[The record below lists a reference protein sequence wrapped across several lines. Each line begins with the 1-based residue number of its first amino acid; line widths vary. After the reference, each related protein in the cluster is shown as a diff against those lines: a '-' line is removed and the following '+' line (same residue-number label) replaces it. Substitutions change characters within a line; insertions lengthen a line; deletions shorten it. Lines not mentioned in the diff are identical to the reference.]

1 MYLSNFR
8 NECFWTQ
15 LSTSSGELSFLPSFP
30 QAYLVCGCLSIVSL
44 SVTLFIYV
52 TLPSLKNLHGRIVVC
67 NVIAILLTT
76 LSLMVVYNVRR
87 SDNIQETAGIENSDD
102 ASAAAAAAASR

>member
-1 MYLSNFR
+1 
-8 NECFWTQ
+8 
-15 LSTSSGELSFLPSFP
+15 
-30 QAYLVCGCLSIVSL
+30 
-44 SVTLFIYV
+44 VTLFIYV